1 MKKFW
6 GLILFIFLMCINQCY
21 AARFNF
27 LVIPTDLFVT
37 DKEYLV
43 FPKSANFIS
52 NDVINYYNQHPDM
65 SAVQIYQIKNYFE
78 KPENFRYKKDFQK
91 FLKDYRDNYSIDFN
105 MVQRLASTFRVKQVL
120 LVHCNMD
127 AQNYITRRTV
137 WDALN
142 IPGATVIDP
151 AYRLTTQVTLID
163 PNNQSVLWRNNYQK
177 LISSRENRII
187 ATSYN
192 DASEQLE
199 KVNKYSTKFLAPQIV
214 QETQLALS
222 KISPYQNLNLLH
234 PEVVKPDYVSIDK
247 AKIDTKRTAVRS
259 RRALARWGRSRKSGV
274 KNYFKN
280 KKEYK
285 ALPTDKKMDIIQ
297 DKFDKK
303 LYKQEQKQQIKFEKA
318 KQKQELKAAKE
329 KIKLE
334 NKLKLQQERIE
345 LKQQLKQNN
354 AALKEK
360 YLTPKADVQPVS
372 TIDNIDIVPE
382 DNAALL
388 DKESKVNKKSKGLF
402 GKSKSSKKDKDKAE
416 LEIKTETETQV
427 LPSQIIIQKD
437 LKPVPYIRTKTN
449 YEEKDY
455 TINDF

>member
-6 GLILFIFLMCINQCY
+6 GIILFIFLISINQCY
-21 AARFNF
+21 AARFNL
-27 LVIPTDLFVT
+27 LVLPTDLFIKET
-37 DKEYLV
+37 EYLV
-43 FPKSANFIS
+43 YPKSANLIS
-52 NDVINYYNQHPDM
+52 NDIINYYNQHPDM
-65 SAVQIYQIKNYFE
+65 SAIQIHQIKSFFE
-78 KPENFRYKKDFQK
+78 KPENYRYKKEVQK
-91 FLKDYRDNYSIDFN
+91 FLTDYKDNYAIDYN
-105 MVQRLASTFRVKQVL
+105 VVQKLASTFRVKQVL
-120 LVHCNMD
+120 LIHCNMD

-163 PNNQSVLWRNNYQK
+163 PNNQSTLWSHNYQK

-187 ATSYN
+187 PTTYN

-259 RRALARWGRSRKSGV
+259 RRALARWGRSRKANV
-274 KNYFKN
+274 KTYFKN
-280 KKEYK
+280 KKEYN
-285 ALPTDKKMDIIQ
+285 ALSTDEKMDVIQ

-318 KQKQELKAAKE
+318 KQRQELKAAKQ

-334 NKLKLQQERIE
+334 NKYELQKQKFE
-345 LKQQLKQNN
+345 LQ
-354 AALKEK
+354 KEK
-360 YLTPKADVQPVS
+360 YEHKIELREKYATDIEPVAKFKPQKTKKS
-372 TIDNIDIVPE
+372 KFKFFKKKKKKNIDIDVEQQQKEQDINNTQIKIVPE
-382 DNAALL
+382 PTM
-388 DKESKVNKKSKGLF
+388 KE
-402 GKSKSSKKDKDKAE
+402 
-416 LEIKTETETQV
+416 
-427 LPSQIIIQKD
+427 D
-437 LKPVPYIRTKTN
+437 LNSIPYIRTKPTLR
-449 YEEKDY
+449 ETDY
-455 TINDF
+455 TINDL